1 MLSSDVVIEYCGQE
15 YRLPVLLVGSA
26 RSKLTDRRLS
36 DELEEAMEGLRPV
49 VVLEGAGAEAFHVA
63 AHKISVSLER
73 GTLDWQRLLAQLDAS
88 APKGRST
95 YGSQILGKLQRP
107 DPNGPA
113 VPAARP
119 AGSTPRPVYSRRR
132 AAPADCRKGTT
143 RRSRGRRVGVLEE
156 PAPVGEH
163 DRLHAV
169 AQIELLEDVRDV
181 RLHGRL
187 ADEELARRSRRSRGR
202 GR

>member
-1 MLSSDVVIEYCGQE
+1 MLSSDVVIEYRGQE

-36 DELEEAMEGLRPV
+36 DELEEAMEGVRPV
-49 VVLEGAGAEAFHVA
+49 VVLDGAGAAAFHVA

-73 GTLDWQRLLAQLDAS
+73 GNLDWQRLLAQLDAS
-88 APKGRST
+88 APKERST

-119 AGSTPRPVYSRRR
+119 AGNTPRALYSTPPSRT
-132 AAPADCRKGTT
+132 G
-143 RRSRGRRVGVLEE
+143 
-156 PAPVGEH
+156 
-163 DRLHAV
+163 
-169 AQIELLEDVRDV
+169 
-181 RLHGRL
+181 
-187 ADEELARRSRRSRGR
+187 
-202 GR
+202 